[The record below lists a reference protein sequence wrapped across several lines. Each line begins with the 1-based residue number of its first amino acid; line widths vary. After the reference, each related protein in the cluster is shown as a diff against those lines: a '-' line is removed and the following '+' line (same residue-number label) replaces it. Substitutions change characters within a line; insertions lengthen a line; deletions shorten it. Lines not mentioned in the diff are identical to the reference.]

1 MIVAIDNKGVN
12 VINKLNDASGGLTV
26 MTRSD
31 LRSYIENSL
40 TGRVKSRP
48 NLTQRF
54 TRPAFT
60 GLRQTGLQPYVSC
73 HYGSIRYNDF
83 RSRRDFQGPIL

>member
-31 LRSYIENSL
+31 LRS
-40 TGRVKSRP
+40 
-48 NLTQRF
+48 
-54 TRPAFT
+54 
-60 GLRQTGLQPYVSC
+60 
-73 HYGSIRYNDF
+73 
-83 RSRRDFQGPIL
+83 

>member
-60 GLRQTGLQPYVSC
+60 GLKANRTSAVCVMSLWFIP
-73 HYGSIRYNDF
+73 
-83 RSRRDFQGPIL
+83 L